1 MQLSQITERTGIG
14 PLLYFSGLWYNTAMY
29 DRYYSSLDIWAIS
42 FGCMIGWGV
51 FVMPGTTFLPVA
63 GPIGTLIA
71 MSISVVIIL
80 VIAANYVYLMR
91 ERPTT
96 GGVYAYTKEAFGR
109 DHAFLC
115 SWFLT
120 LSYLTIVFLN
130 GTALFVVVRTMF
142 GDRLQ
147 GEVNYEIA
155 GVDIYLG
162 EVMVSVAALALVGIM
177 FIVAKP
183 VLQHVHTVLAVVLF
197 LGVLFIT
204 IRCAPQLSLWNV
216 VDAFGTGQLSP
227 AYGIFSIVLL
237 APWAFVG
244 FDVVAL
250 ESAHFRFPMK
260 RTKWVLV
267 ISIIMAGFAYAAMA
281 IVSIVAVP
289 DGFSSWS
296 GYFSNL
302 NEMQGVL
309 SVPTFHSATTV
320 MGSKGLIIGGVA
332 ALAAILTGMIGA
344 YRATLRML
352 STMAEDK
359 ILSETFNKTSN
370 SIIFIMMI
378 SVLISFLG
386 GNALNWFVEL
396 TSLGAVIGFGYT
408 SASAFKMAKRYG
420 NRRIMATGIIG
431 TVITIAFAAVQLIP
445 KLTALEAMGAPA
457 FLLLAVWCLL
467 GFLFYW
473 RTVRST
479 PLTEYKGIST
489 SGVVLFVLLLYSVF
503 MWFGKRILELGSSP
517 ALEAFVIR
525 NGIIAICIIFVG
537 LAVMLYVQNLTRQ
550 KHERIAME
558 KIQIEERNLA
568 KSQFLFNMSH
578 DIRTPMNAIVGYTNL
593 AMKEETD
600 PKVKEY
606 LSKIN
611 MSNQQMIGMI
621 DDLLEMSRI
630 ESGMVEHVNE
640 PLDLRTI
647 AESLEHLFS
656 EQMVQKQ
663 IRFTVDTSGI
673 RNPYVLCDRRNL
685 SRVLMN
691 IVSNAYKFTPE
702 DGSID
707 VTVSETTDNVYEF
720 RIKDSGIGMSAEF
733 AEKMFTAFE
742 RERSSTDSGIQGTG
756 LGLAIV
762 KNLTDIME
770 GTIDVTT
777 APGEGT
783 EFIVRLTFEQTTEE
797 AVESG
802 ETNDAKEKD
811 QIDLDVDFT
820 DKRLLVVEDNE
831 INREI
836 VTMLLK
842 EAGFMLESAENGQ
855 IAIDMLVEGGPHY
868 YDAILM
874 DIQMPVM
881 DGYTA
886 TRNIRALENKDLASV
901 PIIALTANAFSEDET
916 AAKRAGMQAHISK
929 PIEVDVLMR
938 TLADILSGTES

>member
-1 MQLSQITERTGIG
+1 
-14 PLLYFSGLWYNTAMY
+14 MY
-29 DRYYSSLDIWAIS
+29 DRYFSSLDIWAIA

-71 MSISVVIIL
+71 MAISVIIIL
-80 VIAANYVYLMR
+80 IIAANYSYLMR

-142 GDRLQ
+142 GTPHQ
-147 GEVNYEIA
+147 GAISYEIA
-155 GVDIYLG
+155 GVNIYVR
-162 EVMVSVAALALVGIM
+162 EVMVSAIALAIVGIM
-177 FIVAKP
+177 FVVAKP
-183 VLQHVHTVLAVVLF
+183 ILQYLHTVLAAILF
-197 LGVLFIT
+197 LGILLIT
-204 IRCAPQLSLWNV
+204 IICVPHISISGIV
-216 VDAFGTGQLSP
+216 GAFGAGQMSP

-244 FDVVAL
+244 FDVVSL
-250 ESAHFRFPMK
+250 ETAHFRFPMK
-260 RTKWVLV
+260 RAKWILLL
-267 ISIIMAGFAYAAMA
+267 SIVMAGFAYSAMA

-289 DGFSSWS
+289 DEYPTWS
-296 GYFSNL
+296 QYFSNL
-302 NEMQGVL
+302 GEMNGVR
-309 SVPTFHSATTV
+309 SVPTFYSAV
-320 MGSKGLIIGGVA
+320 EIMGSKALFVIGIA

-344 YRATLRML
+344 YRASLRML

-359 ILSETFNKTSN
+359 ILSEKFNNTTN
-370 SIIFIMMI
+370 SIIFIMII

-408 SASAFKMAKRYG
+408 SASALKMARRNG
-420 NRRIMATGIIG
+420 NTFVTITGVIG
-431 TVITIAFAAVQLIP
+431 TVITVAFAAVQLIP

-457 FLLLAVWCLL
+457 FLLLSLWCVL
-467 GFLFYW
+467 GFIFYW

-489 SGVVLFVLLLYSVF
+489 SGIVLFVLLLYSVF
-503 MWFGKRILELGSSP
+503 MWFGKRILDLGGN
-517 ALEAFVIR
+517 EAMQNFVIR
-525 NGIIAICIIFVG
+525 NGIIVMIIILVG
-537 LAVMLYVQNLTRQ
+537 LAIMLYVQNLTRK
-550 KHERIAME
+550 KHEEMAME
-558 KIQIEERNLA
+558 KIKVEQKNLA

-593 AMKEETD
+593 AMKEETS
-600 PKVKEY
+600 PTIKEY
-606 LSKIN
+606 LTKIS
-611 MSNQQMIGMI
+611 MSNQQMLTMI
-621 DDLLEMSRI
+621 DDILEMSRI
-630 ESGMVEHVNE
+630 ESNMVEQRIV
-640 PLDLRTI
+640 PSDLSALAGELRSMFT
-647 AESLEHLFS
+647 
-656 EQMVQKQ
+656 EQMEQKH
-663 IRFTVDTSGI
+663 IEFTVDTSNV
-673 RNPYVLCDRRNL
+673 RNPYVRCDKHNL
-685 SRVLMN
+685 YRVLMN
-691 IVSNAYKFTPE
+691 IISNSLKFTPE
-702 DGSID
+702 EGSIH
-707 VTVSETTDNVYEF
+707 VTINEMPDGNYDF
-720 RIKDSGIGMSAEF
+720 HIKDSGIGMSEEF

-762 KNLTDIME
+762 KNLTDIMN
-770 GTIDVTT
+770 GTIDVET
-777 APGEGT
+777 APGKGT
-783 EFIVRLTFEQTTEE
+783 EFIIHLSLEPSSEEEIAELSNAKAKVEKGDETEY
-797 AVESG
+797 
-802 ETNDAKEKD
+802 
-811 QIDLDVDFT
+811 DFAGM
-820 DKRLLVVEDNE
+820 RLLVVEDNE

-842 EAGFMLESAENGQ
+842 DVGFELETAENGQ
-855 IAIDMLVEGGPHY
+855 VAIDMLVSGGPNY

-886 TRNIRALENKDLASV
+886 SRNIRALENQELAKV
-901 PIIALTANAFSEDET
+901 PIIALTANAFAEDE
-916 AAKRAGMQAHISK
+916 AAAERAGMQGHISK
-929 PIEVDVLMR
+929 PIEVDELMR
-938 TLADILSGTES
+938 TLAEILE

>member
-1 MQLSQITERTGIG
+1 
-14 PLLYFSGLWYNTAMY
+14 MY
-29 DRYYSSLDIWAIS
+29 DRYFSSLDIWAIS
-42 FGCMIGWGV
+42 FGCMVGWGV

-71 MSISVVIIL
+71 MAISVVIIL
-80 VIAANYVYLMR
+80 IIAANYIYLMR

-142 GDRLQ
+142 GNKLQ
-147 GEVNYEIA
+147 GGISYEIA

-162 EVMVSVAALALVGIM
+162 EVAVSVLALFIVGVM

-183 VLQHVHTVLAVVLF
+183 ILQYVHTILAVVLF
-197 LGVLFIT
+197 LGILLVT
-204 IRCAPQLSLWNV
+204 IVCAPHVSLGHV
-216 VDAFGTGQLSP
+216 TAAFGTGQLSP
-227 AYGIFSIVLL
+227 VYGIFSIVLL

-244 FDVVAL
+244 FDVICL

-260 RTKWVLV
+260 RAKWVLIV
-267 ISIIMAGFAYAAMA
+267 SIIMAGFAYSAMA
-281 IVSIVAVP
+281 IVSIVSVP
-289 DGFSSWS
+289 DGFHSWT
-296 GYFSNL
+296 GYFDNL
-302 NEMQGVL
+302 NEMRGVM
-309 SVPTFHSATTV
+309 SVPTFHSAV
-320 MGSKGLIIGGVA
+320 EIMGSKALFIVGIA
-332 ALAAILTGMIGA
+332 ALAAILTGIIGA

-359 ILSETFNKTSN
+359 ILSEKFSN
-370 SIIFIMMI
+370 TTYSIIFIMLI
-378 SVLISFLG
+378 SILISFLG
-386 GNALNWFVEL
+386 RNALNWFVEL

-420 NRRIMATGIIG
+420 NKWIMASGLIG

-457 FLLLAVWCLL
+457 FLLLALWCMM

-473 RTVRST
+473 RTIRST
-479 PLTEYKGIST
+479 PLTEYTGIST
-489 SGVVLFVLLLYSVF
+489 SGIVLFVLLLYSVF
-503 MWFGKRILELGSSP
+503 MWFGKRILELGSG
-517 ALEAFVIR
+517 AQLESFVLR
-525 NGIIAICIIFVG
+525 NGIIAMCIIFVG
-537 LAVMLYVQNLTRQ
+537 LVVMLYVQNLTRK
-550 KHERIAME
+550 KHETIAME
-558 KIQIEERNLA
+558 KIQVEERNIA

-593 AMKEETD
+593 AMKENENPQVED
-600 PKVKEY
+600 F
-606 LSKIN
+606 LLKIHR
-611 MSNQQMIGMI
+611 SNDQMLGMI

-640 PLDLRTI
+640 PVDLN
-647 AESLEHLFS
+647 AVGENLQHLFD
-656 EQMVQKQ
+656 EQMAQKQ
-663 IRFTVDTSGI
+663 IRFNVDTSGV
-673 RNPYVLCDRRNL
+673 RDPYVLCDKRNL
-685 SRVLMN
+685 TRVLMN

-702 DGSID
+702 GGSID
-707 VTVSETTDNVYEF
+707 V
-720 RIKDSGIGMSAEF
+720 RIEEIADGTYDFHVKDSGIGMSKEF
-733 AEKMFTAFE
+733 TEKMFTAFE
-742 RERSSTDSGIQGTG
+742 RERSATDSGIQGTG

-762 KNLTDIME
+762 KSLTDVME
-770 GTIDVTT
+770 GNIDVVT

-783 EFIVRLTFEQTTEE
+783 EFIIHLTFAMVGEEDVDTDADAKADAE
-797 AVESG
+797 AVP
-802 ETNDAKEKD
+802 
-811 QIDLDVDFT
+811 DVDFT
-820 DKRLLVVEDNE
+820 DKRLLIVEDNE
-831 INREI
+831 VNREI
-836 VTMLLK
+836 VIMLLRD
-842 EAGFMLESAENGQ
+842 AGFVLEAAENGQ
-855 IAIDMLVEGGPHY
+855 IAIDMLIAGGPHY

-886 TRNIRALENKDLASV
+886 ARNIRALEDQDLATV
-901 PIIALTANAFSEDET
+901 PIIALTANAFSEDAE
-916 AAKRAGMQAHISK
+916 AAKRSGMQAHIAK

-938 TLADILSGTES
+938 TLAEILSESEEQSL

>member
-1 MQLSQITERTGIG
+1 
-14 PLLYFSGLWYNTAMY
+14 MY
-29 DRYYSSLDIWAIS
+29 DRYFSSVDIWAIA

-71 MSISVVIIL
+71 MAISVIIIL
-80 VIAANYVYLMR
+80 IIAANYSYLMR

-142 GDRLQ
+142 GTPHQ
-147 GEVNYEIA
+147 GAISYEIA
-155 GVDIYLG
+155 GVNIYVR
-162 EVMVSVAALALVGIM
+162 EVMVSAIALAIVGIM
-177 FIVAKP
+177 FVVAKP
-183 VLQHVHTVLAVVLF
+183 ILQYLHTVLAAILF
-197 LGVLFIT
+197 LGILLIT
-204 IRCAPQLSLWNV
+204 IICAPHVSISGIV
-216 VDAFGTGQLSP
+216 GAFGTGQMSP

-244 FDVVAL
+244 FDVVSL
-250 ESAHFRFPMK
+250 ETAHFRFPMK
-260 RTKWVLV
+260 RAKWILLL
-267 ISIIMAGFAYAAMA
+267 SIVMAGFAYSAMA

-289 DGFSSWS
+289 DEYPTWS
-296 GYFSNL
+296 QYFSNL
-302 NEMQGVL
+302 GEMNGVR
-309 SVPTFHSATTV
+309 SVPTFYSAV
-320 MGSKGLIIGGVA
+320 EIMGSKALFVIGIA

-344 YRATLRML
+344 YRASLRML

-359 ILSETFNKTSN
+359 ILSEKFNNTTN
-370 SIIFIMMI
+370 SIIFIMII

-408 SASAFKMAKRYG
+408 SASALKMARRNG
-420 NRRIMATGIIG
+420 NTFVTITGVIG
-431 TVITIAFAAVQLIP
+431 TVITVAFAAVQLIP

-457 FLLLAVWCLL
+457 FLLLSLWCVL
-467 GFLFYW
+467 GFIFYW

-489 SGVVLFVLLLYSVF
+489 SGIVLFVLLLYSVF
-503 MWFGKRILELGSSP
+503 MWFGKRILDLGGN
-517 ALEAFVIR
+517 EAMQNFVIR
-525 NGIIAICIIFVG
+525 NGIIVMIIILVG
-537 LAVMLYVQNLTRQ
+537 LAIMLYVQNLTRK
-550 KHERIAME
+550 KHEEMAME
-558 KIQIEERNLA
+558 KIKVEQKNLA

-593 AMKEETD
+593 AMKEETS
-600 PKVKEY
+600 PTIKEY
-606 LSKIN
+606 LTKIS
-611 MSNQQMIGMI
+611 MSNQQMLTMI
-621 DDLLEMSRI
+621 DDILEMSRI
-630 ESGMVEHVNE
+630 ESNMVEQRIV
-640 PLDLRTI
+640 PSDLSALAGELRSMFT
-647 AESLEHLFS
+647 
-656 EQMVQKQ
+656 EQMEQKH
-663 IRFTVDTSGI
+663 IEFTVDTSNV
-673 RNPYVLCDRRNL
+673 RNPYVRCDKHNL
-685 SRVLMN
+685 YRVLMN
-691 IVSNAYKFTPE
+691 IISNSLKFTPE
-702 DGSID
+702 EGSIH
-707 VTVSETTDNVYEF
+707 VTINEMTDGNYDF
-720 RIKDSGIGMSAEF
+720 HIKDSGIGMSEEF

-762 KNLTDIME
+762 KNLTDIMN
-770 GTIDVTT
+770 GTIDVET
-777 APGEGT
+777 APGKGT
-783 EFIVRLTFEQTTEE
+783 EFIIHLSLEPSSEEEIAELSNAKAKAEKGDETEY
-797 AVESG
+797 
-802 ETNDAKEKD
+802 
-811 QIDLDVDFT
+811 DFAGM
-820 DKRLLVVEDNE
+820 RLLVVEDNE

-842 EAGFMLESAENGQ
+842 DVGFELETAENGQ
-855 IAIDMLVEGGPHY
+855 VAIDMLVSGGPNY

-886 TRNIRALENKDLASV
+886 SRNIRALENQELAKV
-901 PIIALTANAFSEDET
+901 PIIALTANAFAEDE
-916 AAKRAGMQAHISK
+916 AAAERAGMQGHISK
-929 PIEVDVLMR
+929 PIEVDELMR
-938 TLADILSGTES
+938 TLAEILE